1 MYLTNEELNVVNGGA
16 KTIWLV
22 IGGLA
27 LLAAGIFCGFFE

>member
-1 MYLTNEELNVVNGGA
+1 MNLTNKELNSINGGA

-22 IGGLA
+22 IGGLF